1 MSYDHKSIES
11 KWQKFWLENQTFK
24 SEDIS
29 ANKPKYYVLDM
40 FPYPSGAGLHVGH
53 ALGYVATDIV
63 ARYKRMKGFNVLHP
77 MGWDAFGL
85 PAEQYAIKTGTHPKE
100 TTQHN
105 VSNFKK
111 QINSL
116 GFSYDWSREIN
127 TTDPNYY
134 KWTQWIFMQLYNKG
148 LAYEQEVAVNW
159 CPELKAVLANEEVVN
174 GKSDIGGHP
183 VVRLPMRQW
192 ILKIT
197 DYAESLLDGLDDLDW
212 PENIK
217 ELQKNWIGKS
227 EGVELGFEIDGHNDT
242 INVYTTRPD
251 TLFGASY
258 MVLAPEHTLI
268 HSIVTD
274 EQRSKVEAYIDETKK
289 KSDFDRTE
297 VNKDKTGVFTG
308 SYAINPF
315 SKEKIEIWIADYVL
329 ISYGTG
335 AIMAVPGHDER
346 DWEFASKYNLPIVE
360 VVEGGDVSK
369 AAFTAK
375 GDAKIINSSNDKT
388 LSMDGLTVDR
398 AIKEAIS
405 FIEKNSIGRATV
417 NYKLR
422 DWLFSR
428 QRYWGEPFP
437 LIHKDDSVELIQEK
451 DLPVMLP
458 EVENY
463 KPSDDGKSPLSL
475 VKNWV
480 EVKDESGN
488 IIGLRETN
496 TMPQW
501 AGSCWYFLRFT
512 DPKNE
517 NEAWSKEKENYWMP
531 VDLYIG
537 GQEHA
542 VLHLLYSRFWNHVLY
557 DLGLVSTKE
566 PFKKLYNQGMI
577 LGDDGTKMSKS
588 RGNVINPEEIMDEY
602 GADSMR
608 LYEMFMGPLNKSKPW
623 STKGLQGCYRFVNK
637 LWSIIVDENGN
648 LSKKIVDNDEGDKDT
663 LFLHHQTIKKLGEDI
678 EDLHFNTA
686 VSQLMIYCNHLQK
699 CNTVSKKLIE
709 ELVIILSP
717 FVPHIA
723 EEFWSLLGQSQTI
736 SYHSWPQYSEDLIQL
751 DEVTIA
757 VQVNGKLR
765 ANINVSKDSNE
776 SDVISEAMS
785 LENVKKFTSDGNIVK
800 TIYVPN
806 RLLNFVVQ

>member
-1 MSYDHKSIES
+1 MSYNHKSIES
-11 KWQKFWLENQTFK
+11 RWQKFWSENQTFK

-29 ANKPKYYVLDM
+29 TNKPKYYVLDM

-100 TTQHN
+100 TTHQN

-227 EGVELGFEIDGHNDT
+227 EGVELGFDIDGHNDT

-274 EQRSKVEAYIDETKK
+274 EQRSKVEAYIEETKK

-369 AAFTAK
+369 AAYTAK
-375 GDAKIINSSNDKT
+375 GNAKIINSSNDKT
-388 LSMDGLTVDR
+388 LSMDGLSVDQ
-398 AIKEAIS
+398 AIKEAIL
-405 FIEKNSIGRATV
+405 FIEKNSIGKATV

-480 EVKDESGN
+480 EVKDESDN

-512 DPKNE
+512 DPNNT
-517 NEAWSKEKENYWMP
+517 NEAWSKERENYWMP

-542 VLHLLYSRFWNHVLY
+542 VLHLLYSRFWHHVLY
-557 DLGLVSTKE
+557 DLDLVSTKE

-602 GADSMR
+602 GSDSMR

-648 LSKKIVDNDEGDKDT
+648 LSSKIVDSDEEDKDT

-678 EDLHFNTA
+678 ENLHFNTA

-699 CNTVSKKLIE
+699 CSTVSKKLIE

-717 FVPHIA
+717 FVPHLS
-723 EEFWSLLGQSQTI
+723 EEFWSLLGHSETI
-736 SYHSWPQYSEDLIQL
+736 TYQPWPQFDEGLIQL

-765 ANINVSKDSNE
+765 ANINIAKDSDE
-776 SDVISEAMS
+776 KDVISEAMS
-785 LENVKKFTSDGNIVK
+785 LENVEKFTSEGNVVK

-806 RLLNFVVQ
+806 RLLNFVVK

>member
-100 TTQHN
+100 TTQQN

-648 LSKKIVDNDEGDKDT
+648 LSTKIVDNDEGDKDT

-678 EDLHFNTA
+678 ENLHFNTA

-736 SYHSWPQYSEDLIQL
+736 SYQSWPQYSEDLIQL